1 MRRSSIIALALGV
14 ALAATTVGGARA
26 TVLFNNT
33 TQTAYGGDAVANNV
47 YASFSTGSQGVDLQS
62 VSFALLATNASDGHS
77 FRAILRS
84 DNVGNPGSSISGLGP
99 ILDSA
104 LLGSSL
110 SSPSMITLTETTP
123 IALAANTRY
132 WIELTPIGAPPFTS
146 AYWLWTNTNKGVG
159 VKPEYTLNGAPG
171 NFVTANLT
179 ASAVYTMNV
188 SVVPEPGSTALLGI
202 GAAFLLGLSY
212 LRRRPV

>member
-14 ALAATTVGGARA
+14 ALATATVGGAQA

-33 TQTAYGGDAVANNV
+33 TQPAYGGDAIANNA
-47 YASFSTGSQGVDLQS
+47 YASFSTGSQGVELQS
-62 VSFALLATNASDGHS
+62 VSFALLATDAGDGKS
-77 FRAILRS
+77 FHAILRS
-84 DNVGNPGSSISGLGP
+84 DNVDNPGATISPLGQ

-110 SSPSMITLTETTP
+110 SSPSMITLTENTP
-123 IALAANTRY
+123 IALAANARY

-146 AYWLWTNTNKGVG
+146 AYWLWTNTNHGVG
-159 VKPEYTLNGAPG
+159 VSPEYTLNGAPN

-179 ASAVYTMNV
+179 ASAVYMMNV

-212 LRRRPV
+212 MRRRLV